1 MDTNGD
7 TSMIAKGKS
16 SVSLDDILSKV
27 TEADILSHYL
37 GVTEVPCIINSP
49 LRQDRRPSFGLYS
62 TDGRRI
68 FYTDL
73 STRDRGGLLDLLGHM
88 WNCGYKEVLTRINE
102 DISKFCGGASIHS
115 YTPCAVRS
123 TNSYNKD
130 TDLQCKV
137 RDWRSYD
144 IEYWASYGITLEWL
158 KYAEVY
164 PISHKIVIKDGHR
177 YVFGADKYAYAYVEH
192 KEGKVTLKI
201 YQPFNKAGYKWSNKH
216 DNSVVSLWTKVPEYG
231 EQICICSSL
240 KDALCLWANTGIPSL
255 AIQGEGYRMSDTA
268 ISELKRRYKQVF
280 ICLDND
286 EPGLKDAQKLAE
298 ETGFTNVV
306 LPPFNEGKDISDL
319 YKAKGKDEFLRII
332 KPLFNSSR
340 QEDNDWNDLPFCID

>member
-1 MDTNGD
+1 MAI
-7 TSMIAKGKS
+7 SKGKS

-62 TDGRRI
+62 SDGIRI
-68 FYTDL
+68 FYIDL
-73 STRDRGGLLDLLGHM
+73 ATKDSGGLFDLLGKM
-88 WNCGYKEVLTRINE
+88 WNCGFKEVLSKINE

-123 TNSYNKD
+123 TSSYNKD

-137 RDWRSYD
+137 RDWRDYD

-192 KEGKVTLKI
+192 K
-201 YQPFNKAGYKWSNKH
+201 
-216 DNSVVSLWTKVPEYG
+216 
-231 EQICICSSL
+231 
-240 KDALCLWANTGIPSL
+240 
-255 AIQGEGYRMSDTA
+255 
-268 ISELKRRYKQVF
+268 
-280 ICLDND
+280 
-286 EPGLKDAQKLAE
+286 
-298 ETGFTNVV
+298 
-306 LPPFNEGKDISDL
+306 
-319 YKAKGKDEFLRII
+319 
-332 KPLFNSSR
+332 
-340 QEDNDWNDLPFCID
+340 

>member
-1 MDTNGD
+1 MAI
-7 TSMIAKGKS
+7 SKGKS

-27 TEADILSHYL
+27 TEADILSYYL

-62 TDGRRI
+62 SDGIRI
-68 FYTDL
+68 FYIDL
-73 STRDRGGLLDLLGHM
+73 ATKDSGGLFDLLGKM
-88 WNCGYKEVLTRINE
+88 WNCGFKEVLNKINK
-102 DISKFCGGASIHS
+102 DISKFCGSTSIHS
-115 YTPCAVRS
+115 YTPYAVRS
-123 TNSYNKD
+123 TNSYNKN

-137 RDWRSYD
+137 RDWRDYD

-216 DNSVVSLWTKVPEYG
+216 DKSVISLWTKVPEYG
-231 EQICICSSL
+231 DKICICSSL
-240 KDALCLWANTGIPSL
+240 KDALCLWANANIPSL
-255 AIQGEGYRMSDTA
+255 SIQGEGYNMSDTA
-268 ISELKRRYKQVF
+268 ISELKRRYKE
-280 ICLDND
+280 IYILLDND
-286 EPGLKDAQKLAE
+286 EAGLKDGLSLSE
-298 ETGFTNVV
+298 STGFTNVV
-306 LPPFNEGKDISDL
+306 LPKFEGGKDISDAFKIL
-319 YKAKGKDEFLRII
+319 GKEKWLKLIV
-332 KPLFNSSR
+332 PLFNSSR
-340 QEDNDWNDLPFCID
+340 PQEDWDDLPFKV

>member
-1 MDTNGD
+1 MAI
-7 TSMIAKGKS
+7 SKGKS

-27 TEADILSHYL
+27 TEADILSYYL
-37 GVTEVPCIINSP
+37 GVTEVPTIINSP

-62 TDGRRI
+62 SDGVRI

-73 STRDRGGLLDLLGHM
+73 ATKDNGGLFDLLGKM
-88 WNCGYKEVLTRINE
+88 WNCSFKEVLTRVNE

-115 YTPCAVRS
+115 YTPCTVRS
-123 TNSYNKD
+123 TSSYNKD

-201 YQPFNKAGYKWSNKH
+201 YQPKNTKGYKWSNKH
-216 DNSVVSLWTKVPEYG
+216 DKSVVSLWTKIPEYG
-231 EQICICSSL
+231 DKVCICSSL
-240 KDALCLWANTGIPSL
+240 KDALCLWSNLGIPALS
-255 AIQGEGYRMSDTA
+255 IQGEGYNMSNTA
-268 ISELKRRYKQVF
+268 VNELKRRYKE
-280 ICLDND
+280 IYILLDND
-286 EPGLKDAQKLAE
+286 EAGLKDGLSLSE
-298 ETGFTNVV
+298 STGFINLV
-306 LPPFNEGKDISDL
+306 LPKFKEGKDISDA
-319 YKAKGKDEFLRII
+319 YKVLGKERWLKLI
-332 KPLFNSSR
+332 KPLFFPSES
-340 QEDNDWNDLPFCID
+340 EDDLPFYC

>member
-1 MDTNGD
+1 MAF
-7 TSMIAKGKS
+7 SSGKS

-27 TEADILSHYL
+27 TEADILSYYL
-37 GVTEVPCIINSP
+37 GITEVPCIINSP

-62 TDGRRI
+62 SDGIRI
-68 FYTDL
+68 FYIDL
-73 STRDRGGLLDLLGHM
+73 ATKDSGGLFDLLGKM
-88 WNCGYKEVLTRINE
+88 WNYSFKEVLNKINE
-102 DISKFCGGASIHS
+102 DISKFCGSANIHS

-123 TNSYNKD
+123 TSSYNKD
-130 TDLQCKV
+130 TNLQCKV
-137 RDWRSYD
+137 RDWRDYD

-240 KDALCLWANTGIPSL
+240 KDALCLWVNTGIPSL

-280 ICLDND
+280 IFLDND
-286 EPGLKDAQKLAE
+286 EPGLKDAQKLSE

-340 QEDNDWNDLPFCID
+340 QEDSDWNDLPFCID